1 MEESRTAPTDLLG
14 AHPLLRTRSL
24 CEARS
29 VIGRAFCDHRLDL
42 RHRGARPSVRH
53 DRVGGPNLSLNALRY
68 GAEVKID
75 PGRLGGFYLLQIPLE
90 GHALVTHRGREVAAS
105 PRMATILNPDRD
117 ASMIWSET
125 CAKVLLQVSR
135 AYLDGVAE
143 DLLGGPLPGPVR
155 FEPAVDLDRPQGRS
169 LRARVLAA
177 AEQARRGELWRA
189 EPGLRESWA
198 ERDLAVALLGLA
210 RNDVSHAFWRSDRPL
225 LSRELRRAVDYMH
238 GHYADP
244 LRLDEIAAH
253 CGVTPRALQ
262 LGFRKAFDMSPMRY
276 LREVRLDEAHYRL
289 SRRRNRE
296 RVTDVA
302 LACGF
307 LHLGRFAQHYRARF
321 GRCPSEAD

>member
-1 MEESRTAPTDLLG
+1 
-14 AHPLLRTRSL
+14 
-24 CEARS
+24 
-29 VIGRAFCDHRLDL
+29 
-42 RHRGARPSVRH
+42 
-53 DRVGGPNLSLNALRY
+53 
-68 GAEVKID
+68 
-75 PGRLGGFYLLQIPLE
+75 
-90 GHALVTHRGREVAAS
+90 
-105 PRMATILNPDRD
+105 
-117 ASMIWSET
+117 
-125 CAKVLLQVSR
+125 
-135 AYLDGVAE
+135 
-143 DLLGGPLPGPVR
+143 
-155 FEPAVDLDRPQGRS
+155 
-169 LRARVLAA
+169 
-177 AEQARRGELWRA
+177 
-189 EPGLRESWA
+189 
-198 ERDLAVALLGLA
+198 
-210 RNDVSHAFWRSDRPL
+210 
-225 LSRELRRAVDYMH
+225 MH